1 MSKRAEEL
9 ALQMYPVFM
18 WYDNNLYCNV
28 DANLEQ
34 RVAYRQGYEQAE
46 KDLALSID
54 DIEKIHTFLY
64 AIKNNKQGA
73 FTFTRLSDEQYKE
86 VLRRFNAIKEDMK

>member
-1 MSKRAEEL
+1 MSKRSEEL

-28 DANLEQ
+28 DANREQ

-46 KDLALSID
+46 KD
-54 DIEKIHTFLY
+54 
-64 AIKNNKQGA
+64 
-73 FTFTRLSDEQYKE
+73 
-86 VLRRFNAIKEDMK
+86 IKESIVKHFKYKQDHSPEHTLHWWVYKNVIDKVNEL

>member
-1 MSKRAEEL
+1 MSKRSEEL
-9 ALQMYPVFM
+9 ALHMYPVFM

-46 KDLALSID
+46 QDLKLTWEDVKTIF
-54 DIEKIHTFLY
+54 KIADNYENEL
-64 AIKNNKQGA
+64 NKPKYLTQDYCQEI
-73 FTFTRLSDEQYKE
+73 LN
-86 VLRRFNAIKEDMK
+86 RFNEQRKK